1 MMLIDKIIVNAE
13 KSEYFKELFDKLEKL
28 NYYSFLKSSQ
38 SKKYY
43 FSNKELNDILRFA
56 DIFASSDNA
65 KFRNFA
71 NRIVSNLYDLYQNNE
86 IYQSYAVSIYTKMGL
101 FPSIDILKHNYNY
114 NINVPNDVAILGI
127 YKKGLQYDKS
137 LDICYTDKQFEVV
150 KEIQKKN
157 NFSLS
162 APTSFGKT
170 MIISNFINKVIKSK
184 QNCNICILVPTNALL
199 KEISTSMKTRYECD
213 QVKVLTYPDIKEKD
227 KRFENLIFV
236 FTPERL
242 VSYYSNNSSD
252 IDYLFVDEA
261 QKMIKANDERSP
273 VFYNAISYASYRGT
287 KLFFLSP
294 NIENPEVFLSL
305 SDRDESSIKK
315 ISDKLVIQNRYLFD
329 FETRHVKYLNY
340 LNDIID
346 DKMLKDGIT
355 TLSDAI
361 KYTYKSYLK
370 DTSTIVYFSSK
381 AKMSEVLL
389 DYLNDEQNATDE
401 EILDLIK
408 VVKETV
414 HEKYYLVK
422 ALEHGIAYHYGQ
434 MPKVIREK
442 IEDLFRR
449 KVIKVL
455 FTTSTLLE
463 GVNIQ
468 AKNIILTS
476 DNNGLSDLTE
486 EDFLNLIGRAG
497 RFKSELYGNVICL
510 KGSFEKS
517 QKYKYFSSQNVSN
530 LNSEILTSTRG
541 NFYKDIKQ
549 IIQGKQPITK
559 KLEEDHKKHLIRE
572 QYANIAILHNKIN
585 YNSKL
590 KTNLI
595 HATSDPNV
603 FKQINKNVH
612 SVDKLENFKEYTT
625 IPIKYQQK
633 VFAMQDPQITQRYI
647 NFDANTL
654 SYSDIVFLTEK
665 IMKTYEFY
673 KRGLVKY
680 EKSYNYYAHLIYS
693 WIEGTT
699 IAHVIK
705 STIKK
710 IEQGEVTF
718 LLDEFY
724 VDKHRHYRSY
734 IGDERQINL
743 IINDI
748 LEKIENDIKHLC
760 KTYFSNYIYLNIQ
773 NGTMCSEMEKL
784 SDFLEFGTRNYKTI
798 ELQKFGFS
806 RELSIYIQKKHSDC
820 LSFSAGDLDNIDFDK
835 LFKDFDQNNV
845 LYEELKEYK
854 YIINSN

>member
-1 MMLIDKIIVNAE
+1 MTLVDKIIMDAE
-13 KSEYFKELFDKLEKL
+13 RSEYFKELFDKLEKL
-28 NYYSFLKSSQ
+28 NYYSFLKNQQ
-38 SKKYY
+38 SEQYY

-65 KFRNFA
+65 KYRNYA
-71 NRIVSNLYDLYQNNE
+71 NRIVSNLYENYHTNS
-86 IYQSYAVSIYTKMGL
+86 IYQSYSVSIYTKMGL
-101 FPSIDILKHNYNY
+101 FPSIDILKQNHEI
-114 NINVPNDVAILGI
+114 NISVPNDIALLET
-127 YKKGLQYDKS
+127 YKKELQYDKS

-170 MIISNFINKVIKSK
+170 MIISNFINEVIRSK
-184 QNCNICILVPTNALL
+184 RNCNICILVPTNALL
-199 KEISTSMKTRYECD
+199 KEISSTMKTRYESD
-213 QVKVLTYPDIKEKD
+213 QVKVLIYPDIKEKD
-227 KRFENLIFV
+227 QHCDNLIFV

-242 VSYYSNNSSD
+242 VSYYANNSID

-261 QKMIKANDERSP
+261 QKMIKANDERAP

-305 SDRDESSIKK
+305 SDRDESSVKK
-315 ISDKLVIQNRYLFD
+315 ILDKLVVQNRYLFD
-329 FETRHVKYLNY
+329 FETRRVKYLNY
-340 LNDIID
+340 QNNIID
-346 DKMLKDGIT
+346 EVLLEAGIT
-355 TLSDAI
+355 SLSDAI
-361 KYTYKSYLK
+361 KHIYKYYLS

-381 AKMSEVLL
+381 SKMSEVLL
-389 DYLNDEQNATDE
+389 DYLDDEETTEDE
-401 EILDLIK
+401 EILNLIK
-408 VVKETV
+408 VVKETI

-422 ALEHGIAYHYGQ
+422 ALEHGVAYHYGQ

-449 KVIKVL
+449 KVIKVI

-510 KGSFEKS
+510 KGTFERS
-517 QKYKYFSSQNVSN
+517 QRYKYFSSQNVSD
-530 LNSEILTSTRG
+530 LSSEILSSLRG

-549 IIQGKQPITK
+549 IIQGKRPITK

-590 KTNLI
+590 KANLI
-595 HATSDPNV
+595 RATSDPNV
-603 FKQINKNVH
+603 FKQIDKDAE
-612 SVDKLENFKEYTT
+612 SVDKLESFKEFTT

-633 VFAMQDPQITQRYI
+633 VFASKDPEIVQRFAD
-647 NFDANTL
+647 FDADSL
-654 SYSDIVFLTEK
+654 AYGDIAFLTEK

-699 IAHVIK
+699 IAYVIK
-705 STIKK
+705 STINK
-710 IEQGEVTF
+710 IEKGDVAF
-718 LLDEFY
+718 LLDEYY
-724 VDKHRHYRSY
+724 VDGHRRYRDY

-748 LEKIENDIKHLC
+748 LEKVETDIKHLC
-760 KTYFSNYIYLNIQ
+760 KMYFANYIYLNIQ
-773 NGTMCSEMEKL
+773 NGAMSPEMEKL
-784 SDFLEFGTRNYKTI
+784 ADYIEFGTRNYKTI
-798 ELQKFGFS
+798 EMQKFGFS
-806 RELSIYIQKKHSDC
+806 RELALYIQKKHSDC
-820 LSFSAGDLDNIDFDK
+820 LTFSAGDLDSVDFAK
-835 LFKDFDQNNV
+835 LFREFDQNNA

-854 YIINSN
+854 YAL